1 MKSINLIDCF
11 PEPANGQKRGPL
23 PKQLQFIQSAL
34 NVADGPKYIRY
45 VGGIGS
51 GKSLIGCITMLAWAV
66 SYPGDYLVARQFMPE
81 LRDSTYKTF
90 LEVCPPELIVEHRVA
105 DAIVKVRS
113 NGGIANIMFRALE
126 EPDKLRSLNLNGFYI
141 DEANQ
146 VSEEAFILLQ
156 GRLRG
161 KHVRKGIIT
170 QNSGGHDWSWR
181 WFVRQ
186 DMFNNAQAK
195 AMFFNI
201 KAPSTENVHLH
212 ESYVRSMLDTWS
224 EERVKREIMADEDSF
239 EGQVY
244 SEFRRDVHVVHPF
257 AVPDGWTRVI
267 GADHGFRNPAA
278 WIWGAVDPD
287 DNIYIYREF
296 YEKEWIVEEIVK
308 GNKKLAKPGILSLT
322 GKEKID
328 GCYIDPSIRATRSS
342 KNGKPWSEWDE
353 FIEHLPEQFPLL
365 PASNDVHAGI
375 DRVKRFLKVNET
387 TKKPKLFIFSTCAN
401 LIDELM
407 NYKYQPLRSTQ
418 EGRRNEREDPIKFN
432 DHAVDAMRYLIMSR
446 PEPTINPESIWDKI
460 KYDSLQGSL
469 IREIQA
475 TREPK
480 NSGKDPFDS

>member
-1 MKSINLIDCF
+1 MKQINLIDCF
-11 PEPANGQKRGPL
+11 PEPSNGQKRGPL
-23 PKQLQFIQSAL
+23 PKQLQFIQAAL
-34 NVADGPKYIRY
+34 NVKDGPKYIRY

-81 LRDSTYKTF
+81 LRDTTYKTF

-105 DAIVKVRS
+105 DSIVKVRS

-126 EPDKLRSLNLNGFYI
+126 EPDKLRSLNLNAFYI

-146 VSEEAFILLQ
+146 VSEAAFILLQ

-161 KHVRKGIIT
+161 KHVRKGILT

-181 WFVRQ
+181 WFVSQ

-195 AMFFNI
+195 LMFLNI
-201 KAPSTENVHLH
+201 KAPSTENKHLPDG
-212 ESYVRSMLDTWS
+212 YVQTMLDTWS

-244 SEFRRDVHVVHPF
+244 SEFRRDVHVVPPF
-257 AVPDGWTRVI
+257 AIPDGWTRVI

-308 GNKKLAKPGILSLT
+308 GNKKLAKPGILTLT
-322 GKEKID
+322 GREKID

-353 FIEHLPEQFPLL
+353 FIEHLPEQFPLM

-387 TKKPKLFIFSTCAN
+387 TKKPKLFIFSTCTN
-401 LIDELM
+401 LIAELM

-432 DHAVDAMRYLIMSR
+432 DHAADAMRYLIMSR
-446 PEPTINPESIWDKI
+446 PEPTINPDSIWDKV

-480 NSGKDPFDS
+480 DSGRDPFDS